1 MQEVVEENRNYYLE
15 INDAIMKDK
24 KLYALRYISEV
35 AGRSKLYIVFLLLV
49 QIALGVNSI
58 FYALLLRSIIDS
70 AVAHDKY
77 GVLWKILFFALLVV
91 VQIALRAV
99 VRFLEEFSK
108 ATYENSFKKRLFGEL
123 LCRDFG
129 EVTAVHSGEWMNR
142 LTSDSVVVAEGLAT
156 IVPGAAGMITRMA
169 GALIV
174 ILVMEPKFIYIIVP
188 GGVML
193 ISLTY
198 VFRKHLKKLHKGM
211 QEKDGMVRIF
221 LQEYLGSLMIVKAFD
236 REEDSLLL
244 AQEKM
249 TEHKRARMKK
259 NHFSNICNIG
269 FGGVMNGAYVLGVA
283 YGAFG
288 IYNGTLTY
296 GTFMAILQLI
306 GQIQSPFANI
316 TGYLPKYF
324 AMIASAERLM
334 EAEEYKTD
342 RKSLSVSKVQE
353 YYRKEFKA
361 LRMEHVDF
369 FYDEDNEVLLD
380 YSLTIRK
387 GEFVAF
393 TGASGCG
400 KSTVLKLL
408 LGLYKPQSGAITPNE
423 NYKRLFA
430 YVPQGNHLMSGSIR
444 SVVAFADRKG
454 KDSDKRLWSALKLA
468 CCEFVYDLPEGADT
482 ILGERGLGLSEGQ
495 MQRLAIARALFSD
508 RPILILDEATSALD
522 ADTERQVLYN
532 IRSMTDKTVLIV
544 THRPAVLLVCDR
556 QIHFDGQIA
565 PEEQEQMDRQI

>member
-1 MQEVVEENRNYYLE
+1 
-15 INDAIMKDK
+15 MKDK

-35 AGRSKLYIVFLLLV
+35 AGRSKLYIVLLLLV
-49 QIALGVNSI
+49 QIALGISSI
-58 FYALLLRSIIDS
+58 FYALLLRGIIDA
-70 AVAHDKY
+70 AVACNKD
-77 GVLWKILFFALLVV
+77 GLLRKILFFAFLVAG
-91 VQIALRAV
+91 QITLRAV
-99 VRFLEEFSK
+99 ERFLEEFSK
-108 ATYENSFKKRLFGEL
+108 ATYENAFKKRLFGEL

-129 EVTAVHSGEWMNR
+129 EVNAVHSGEWMNR

-156 IVPGAAGMITRMA
+156 IVPSVAGMITRMA

-174 ILVMEPKFIYIIVP
+174 ILVMEPKFVYILVP
-188 GGVML
+188 GGVLL

-198 VFRKHLKKLHKGM
+198 VFRKKLKKLHKGM

-334 EAEEYKTD
+334 EAEEYKMD

-430 YVPQGNHLMSGSIR
+430 YVPQGNHLMSGSIH

>member
-1 MQEVVEENRNYYLE
+1 
-15 INDAIMKDK
+15 MKDK

-49 QIALGVNSI
+49 QIVLGISSI
-58 FYALLLRSIIDS
+58 FYALLLRGIIDA
-70 AVAHDKY
+70 AVAHDKD
-77 GVLWKILFFALLVV
+77 GLLRKILFFVFLVAG
-91 VQIALRAV
+91 QITLRAV
-99 VRFLEEFSK
+99 ERFLEEFSK
-108 ATYENSFKKRLFGEL
+108 ATYENAFKKRLFGEL

-156 IVPGAAGMITRMA
+156 IVPSAAGMITRMA

-174 ILVMEPKFIYIIVP
+174 ILVMEPKFVYILVP
-188 GGVML
+188 GGVLL

-198 VFRKHLKKLHKGM
+198 VFRKKLKKLHKGM

-324 AMIASAERLM
+324 AMTASAERLM
-334 EAEEYKTD
+334 EAEDFKLGKK
-342 RKSLSVSKVQE
+342 KSLSLEEVKD
-353 YYRKEFKA
+353 YYENHFEA
-361 LRMEHVDF
+361 LSMEHVDF
-369 FYDEDNEVLLD
+369 SYDEDNEVLRD

-408 LGLYKPQSGAITPNE
+408 LGLYKPQAGTVTPDE
-423 NYKRLFA
+423 SYGRLFA
-430 YVPQGNHLMSGSIR
+430 YVPQGNHLMSGTIR

-522 ADTERQVLYN
+522 ADTERHVLYN

>member
-1 MQEVVEENRNYYLE
+1 
-15 INDAIMKDK
+15 MKDK

-49 QIALGVNSI
+49 QIALGISSI
-58 FYALLLRSIIDS
+58 FYALLLRGIIDA
-70 AVAHDKY
+70 AVDHDKD
-77 GVLWKILFFALLVV
+77 GLLRKILFFVFLVAG
-91 VQIALRAV
+91 QITLRAV
-99 VRFLEEFSK
+99 ERFLEEFSK
-108 ATYENSFKKRLFGEL
+108 ATYENAFKKRLFGEL

-156 IVPGAAGMITRMA
+156 IVPSAAGMITRMA

-174 ILVMEPKFIYIIVP
+174 ILVMEPKFVYILVP
-188 GGVML
+188 GGVL
-193 ISLTY
+193 FISLTY
-198 VFRKHLKKLHKGM
+198 VFRKKLKKLHKGM

-324 AMIASAERLM
+324 AMTASAERLM
-334 EAEEYKTD
+334 EAEDFKPGKK
-342 RKSLSVSKVQE
+342 KSLSLEEVKD
-353 YYRKEFKA
+353 YYENHFEA
-361 LRMEHVDF
+361 LSMEHVNF
-369 FYDEDNEVLLD
+369 SYDEDNEVLRD

-408 LGLYKPQSGAITPNE
+408 LGLYKPQAGTVTPDE
-423 NYKRLFA
+423 SYGRLFA
-430 YVPQGNHLMSGSIR
+430 YVPQGNHLMSGTIR
-444 SVVAFADRKG
+444 SVVAFVDPG
-454 KDSDKRLWSALKLA
+454 EQGNEKRINNALSLA
-468 CCEFVYDLPEGADT
+468 CCDFVSELPCGADT
-482 ILGERGLGLSEGQ
+482 LLGERGLGLSEGQ
-495 MQRLAIARALFSD
+495 MQRLAIARAIFSES
-508 RPILILDEATSALD
+508 PILILDEATSALD
-522 ADTERQVLYN
+522 ADTERKVLEN
-532 IRSMTDKTVLIV
+532 IRSMTDKTVIIV
-544 THRPAVLLVCDR
+544 THRPAVLSVCDR
-556 QIHFDGQIA
+556 QIDFG
-565 PEEQEQMDRQI
+565 EEKEYAKGD

>member
-1 MQEVVEENRNYYLE
+1 
-15 INDAIMKDK
+15 MKDK
-24 KLYALRYISEV
+24 KLNALRYISEV

-49 QIALGVNSI
+49 QIALGISSI
-58 FYALLLRSIIDS
+58 FYALLLRGIIDA
-70 AVAHDKY
+70 AVDHDKD
-77 GVLWKILFFALLVV
+77 GLLRKILFFVFLVEG
-91 VQIALRAV
+91 QITLRAV
-99 VRFLEEFSK
+99 ERFLEEFSK
-108 ATYENSFKKRLFGEL
+108 ATYENAFKKRLFGEL

-156 IVPGAAGMITRMA
+156 IVPSAAGMITRMA

-174 ILVMEPKFIYIIVP
+174 ILVMEPKFVYILVP
-188 GGVML
+188 GGVLL

-198 VFRKHLKKLHKGM
+198 VFRKKLKKLHKGM

-324 AMIASAERLM
+324 AMTASAERLM
-334 EAEEYKTD
+334 EAEDFKPGKK
-342 RKSLSVSKVQE
+342 KSLSLEEVKD
-353 YYRKEFKA
+353 YYENHFEA
-361 LRMEHVDF
+361 LSMEHVDF
-369 FYDEDNEVLLD
+369 SYDEDNEVLRD

-400 KSTVLKLL
+400 KSTVLKLI
-408 LGLYKPQSGAITPNE
+408 LGLYKRQAGTVTPDE
-423 NYKRLFA
+423 SYGRLFA
-430 YVPQGNHLMSGSIR
+430 YVPQGNHLMSGTIR
-444 SVVAFADRKG
+444 SVVAFVAPG
-454 KDSDKRLWSALKLA
+454 EQGNEKRINNALSLA
-468 CCEFVYDLPEGADT
+468 CCDFVSELPCGADT
-482 ILGERGLGLSEGQ
+482 LLGERGLGLSEGQ
-495 MQRLAIARALFSD
+495 MQRLAIARAIFSES
-508 RPILILDEATSALD
+508 PILILDEATSALD
-522 ADTERQVLYN
+522 ADTERKVLEN
-532 IRSMTDKTVLIV
+532 IKSMTDNTVIIV
-544 THRPAVLLVCDR
+544 THRPAALSVCDR
-556 QIHFDGQIA
+556 QIHFG
-565 PEEQEQMDRQI
+565 EEKEYAKGD

>member
-1 MQEVVEENRNYYLE
+1 
-15 INDAIMKDK
+15 MKDK

-49 QIALGVNSI
+49 QIVLGISSI
-58 FYALLLRSIIDS
+58 FYALLLRGIIDA
-70 AVAHDKY
+70 AVAHDKD
-77 GVLWKILFFALLVV
+77 GLLRKILFFVFLVAG
-91 VQIALRAV
+91 QITLRAV
-99 VRFLEEFSK
+99 ERFLEEFSK
-108 ATYENSFKKRLFGEL
+108 ATYENAFKKRLFGEL

-156 IVPGAAGMITRMA
+156 IVPSAAGMITRMA

-174 ILVMEPKFIYIIVP
+174 ILVMEPKFVYILVP
-188 GGVML
+188 GGVLL

-198 VFRKHLKKLHKGM
+198 VFRKKLKKLHKGM

-324 AMIASAERLM
+324 AMTASAERLM
-334 EAEEYKTD
+334 EAEDFKLGKK
-342 RKSLSVSKVQE
+342 KSLSLEEVKD
-353 YYRKEFKA
+353 YYENHFEA
-361 LRMEHVDF
+361 LSMEHVDF
-369 FYDEDNEVLLD
+369 SYDEDNEVLRD

-408 LGLYKPQSGAITPNE
+408 LGLYKPQAGTVTPDE
-423 NYKRLFA
+423 SYGRLFA
-430 YVPQGNHLMSGSIR
+430 YVPQGNHLMSGTIR

>member
-1 MQEVVEENRNYYLE
+1 
-15 INDAIMKDK
+15 MKDK

-49 QIALGVNSI
+49 QIVLGISSI
-58 FYALLLRSIIDS
+58 FYALLLRGIIDV
-70 AVAHDKY
+70 AVDHDKD
-77 GVLWKILFFALLVV
+77 GLLRKILFFVFLVAG
-91 VQIALRAV
+91 QITLRAV
-99 VRFLEEFSK
+99 ERFLEEFSK
-108 ATYENSFKKRLFGEL
+108 ATYENAFKKRLFGEL

-156 IVPGAAGMITRMA
+156 IVPSAAGMITRMA

-174 ILVMEPKFIYIIVP
+174 ILVMEPKFVYILVP
-188 GGVML
+188 GGVLL

-198 VFRKHLKKLHKGM
+198 VFRKKLKKLHKGM

-244 AQEKM
+244 AQERM

-324 AMIASAERLM
+324 AMTASAERLM
-334 EAEEYKTD
+334 EAEDFKLGKK
-342 RKSLSVSKVQE
+342 KSLSLEEVKD
-353 YYRKEFKA
+353 YYENHFEA
-361 LRMEHVDF
+361 LSMEHVDF
-369 FYDEDNEVLLD
+369 SYDEDNEVLRD

-408 LGLYKPQSGAITPNE
+408 LGLYKPQAGTVTPDE
-423 NYKRLFA
+423 SYGRLFA
-430 YVPQGNHLMSGSIR
+430 YVPQGNHLMSGTIR
-444 SVVAFADRKG
+444 SVVAFVDPGEQGNENRINN
-454 KDSDKRLWSALKLA
+454 ALSLA
-468 CCEFVYDLPEGADT
+468 CCDFVSELPCGADT
-482 ILGERGLGLSEGQ
+482 LLGERGLGLSEGQ
-495 MQRLAIARALFSD
+495 MQRLAIARAIFSE

-522 ADTERQVLYN
+522 ADTERKVLEN
-532 IRSMTDKTVLIV
+532 IKSMTDKTVIIV
-544 THRPAVLLVCDR
+544 THRPAALSVCDR
-556 QIHFDGQIA
+556 QIHFG
-565 PEEQEQMDRQI
+565 EEKEHAKGD

>member
-1 MQEVVEENRNYYLE
+1 
-15 INDAIMKDK
+15 
-24 KLYALRYISEV
+24 
-35 AGRSKLYIVFLLLV
+35 
-49 QIALGVNSI
+49 
-58 FYALLLRSIIDS
+58 
-70 AVAHDKY
+70 
-77 GVLWKILFFALLVV
+77 
-91 VQIALRAV
+91 
-99 VRFLEEFSK
+99 
-108 ATYENSFKKRLFGEL
+108 
-123 LCRDFG
+123 
-129 EVTAVHSGEWMNR
+129 
-142 LTSDSVVVAEGLAT
+142 
-156 IVPGAAGMITRMA
+156 
-169 GALIV
+169 
-174 ILVMEPKFIYIIVP
+174 
-188 GGVML
+188 
-193 ISLTY
+193 
-198 VFRKHLKKLHKGM
+198 
-211 QEKDGMVRIF
+211 
-221 LQEYLGSLMIVKAFD
+221 
-236 REEDSLLL
+236 
-244 AQEKM
+244 
-249 TEHKRARMKK
+249 
-259 NHFSNICNIG
+259 
-269 FGGVMNGAYVLGVA
+269 MNGAYVLGVA

-324 AMIASAERLM
+324 AMTASAERLM
-334 EAEEYKTD
+334 EAEDFKLGKK
-342 RKSLSVSKVQE
+342 KSLSLEEVKD
-353 YYRKEFKA
+353 YYENHFEA
-361 LRMEHVDF
+361 LSMEHVDF
-369 FYDEDNEVLLD
+369 SYDEDNEVLRD

-408 LGLYKPQSGAITPNE
+408 LGLYKPQAGTVTPDE
-423 NYKRLFA
+423 SYGRLFA
-430 YVPQGNHLMSGSIR
+430 YVPQGNHLMSGTIR